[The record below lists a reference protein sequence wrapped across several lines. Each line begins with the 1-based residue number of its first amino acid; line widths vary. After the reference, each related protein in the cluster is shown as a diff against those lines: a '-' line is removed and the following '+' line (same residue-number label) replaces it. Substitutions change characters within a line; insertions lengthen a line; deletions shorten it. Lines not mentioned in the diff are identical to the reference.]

1 MRPVCRVQAHKW
13 VAPVGPVSPG
23 PPPIG
28 RANPIMGDMADTLS
42 PDTTELPLKPGI
54 WTLDQAHF
62 RVGFAIRHLGVATV
76 RGHFSGVKSE
86 LAVGDS
92 LEDTRLTATVDLTT
106 IDTGN
111 PDRNTHMQASEWL
124 DTARRRPT
132 MTFAS
137 TAITAD
143 GFAYEVD
150 GELTIGEV
158 TQPVRLSV
166 QYGGTADFFDGTR
179 HAGFHATTAI
189 RRRDFGLHF
198 GPFNRFVGDKV
209 EIEIDLEMIEP

>member
-1 MRPVCRVQAHKW
+1 
-13 VAPVGPVSPG
+13 
-23 PPPIG
+23 
-28 RANPIMGDMADTLS
+28 MGAVTDTLT
-42 PDTTELPLKPGI
+42 PATTELPLKPGV

-62 RVGFAIRHLGVATV
+62 RVGFAIRHLGVSTV

-86 LAVGDS
+86 LAVRAS
-92 LEDTRLTATVDLTT
+92 LDDTRLIVTVDLTT

-111 PDRNTHMQASEWL
+111 PDRNTHMQASDWL
-124 DTARRRPT
+124 DTAHRQS

-143 GFAYEVD
+143 GFTYEVD

-166 QYGGTADFFDGTR
+166 QFGGIADFFDGTR

-198 GPFNRFVGDKV
+198 GPFNGALGDKV
-209 EIEIDLEMIEP
+209 EIDIDLELIEP